1 MKGLLEKGP
10 PLKKQGGAQWFLSPH
25 LSASL
30 HPMTPPPFNIQ
41 AYCSKKVPA
50 VFQKGGYSFSAI
62 PHRKRIGRRNV
73 FGELTGYSRFESVCG
88 ELSLFSASFSD
99 EFGETLC
106 SRCRVLREQTPDD
119 SHYWLMEGLGLGHDG
134 R

>member
-1 MKGLLEKGP
+1 MVS
-10 PLKKQGGAQWFLSPH
+10 FTTFI
-25 LSASL
+25 ASL

-73 FGELTGYSRFESVCG
+73 FGEPTGYSRFESVCG
-88 ELSLFSASFSD
+88 ELSLFLSQF
-99 EFGETLC
+99 L
-106 SRCRVLREQTPDD
+106 RRVWRNAVLQV
-119 SHYWLMEGLGLGHDG
+119 
-134 R
+134 